1 MPDSQRSRK
10 QWRKARHAETCVCV
24 PTHSSTAIHLTTAAE
39 IPTQST
45 HLPQK
50 NRKEISPLRKG
61 PFSQFCP
68 PDQKKQKTKNPRQ
81 ANTSFKAGRAM
92 LFSLQRQDL
101 LFWSLRQKG
110 HVAAP
115 HQYCYELLCSSFVW
129 AYAFISLGDIP
140 GKELLDN
147 TIMLCLSI
155 WGITKAAAPFYTLP
169 INVCGFQFLHIL
181 NNTCYFVSM

>member
-50 NRKEISPLRKG
+50 NRKETSPLTTG

-68 PDQKKQKTKNPRQ
+68 HDQEKKRKNPRQ
-81 ANTSFKAGRAM
+81 ANITFKATMAL

-101 LFWSLRQKG
+101 LFRSLRQEG
-110 HVAAP
+110 LITAP
-115 HQYCYELLCSSFVW
+115 HQHCRQVSSRLQD
-129 AYAFISLGDIP
+129 SLPAPSLIP
-140 GKELLDN
+140 QRVAGMGRHSVYSLTWEKKGPLPSYPPPLSN
-147 TIMLCLSI
+147 PSHIYQGTGML
-155 WGITKAAAPFYTLP
+155 W
-169 INVCGFQFLHIL
+169 Q
-181 NNTCYFVSM
+181 

>member
-1 MPDSQRSRK
+1 MPKPQKSRT
-10 QWRKARHAETCVCV
+10 QWQKATDLCVH
-24 PTHSSTAIHLTTAAE
+24 THSSTAIHLTTAAE

-68 PDQKKQKTKNPRQ
+68 PDQKKKTKIPRQ
-81 ANTSFKAGRAM
+81 ANISFKAAVAM
-92 LFSLQRQDL
+92 LFFLQRQDL

-155 WGITKAAAPFYTLP
+155 WGIAKAAAPFYTLP

>member
-1 MPDSQRSRK
+1 MPESQKSRM
-10 QWRKARHAETCVCV
+10 QWQKATDVCV
-24 PTHSSTAIHLTTAAE
+24 HTHSSTAIHLTTAAE

-92 LFSLQRQDL
+92 LQRQDL
-101 LFWSLRQKG
+101 LF
-110 HVAAP
+110 
-115 HQYCYELLCSSFVW
+115 
-129 AYAFISLGDIP
+129 
-140 GKELLDN
+140 
-147 TIMLCLSI
+147 
-155 WGITKAAAPFYTLP
+155 
-169 INVCGFQFLHIL
+169 
-181 NNTCYFVSM
+181 